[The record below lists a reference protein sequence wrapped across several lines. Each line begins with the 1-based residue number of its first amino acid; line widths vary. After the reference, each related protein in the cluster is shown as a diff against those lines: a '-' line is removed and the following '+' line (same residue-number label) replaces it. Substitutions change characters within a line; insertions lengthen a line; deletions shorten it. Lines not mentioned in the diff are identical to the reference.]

1 MPEKAK
7 IYTKSGDLGETSLLG
22 GTRVPKSHERVE
34 AYGTLDE
41 LNSFIGLLRDQPVSE
56 HYRTVLL
63 EVQQNLFVAEA
74 WVAMDPGKTVKGLPE
89 LKEEAIAVLEREI
102 DVMTSEMPPL
112 NSFILPGG
120 HPFVSHCHITR
131 TVCRRAER
139 TVIRLNQIQ
148 PVENVIIR
156 YLNRLSDYL
165 FVLARKIGYDEHAK
179 EIPWPGKGDEKL

>member
-7 IYTKSGDLGETSLLG
+7 IYTKGGDLGETSLLG

-41 LNSFIGLLRDQPVSE
+41 LNSFIGLLRDQAIGP
-56 HYRTVLL
+56 HYREVLL
-63 EVQQNLFVAEA
+63 GVQENLFVAEA
-74 WVAMDPGKTVKGLPE
+74 WVAMSPEKPVTGLPE
-89 LKEEAIAVLEREI
+89 LKEEKIALLEHEI
-102 DVMTSEMPPL
+102 DTMTSELPPL

-120 HPFVSHCHITR
+120 HPSVSHCHIAR

-139 TVIRLNQIQ
+139 TVIRLNHKE
-148 PVENVIIR
+148 PVDKIIIR

-165 FVLARKIGYDEHAK
+165 FVLARKLGYDEGSK
-179 EIPWPGKGDEKL
+179 EITWPRKD

>member
-7 IYTKSGDLGETSLLG
+7 IYTKGGDLGETSLLG

-34 AYGTLDE
+34 AYGTIDE
-41 LNSFIGLLRDQPVSE
+41 LNSFIGLLRDQPIRE
-56 HYRTVLL
+56 HYRAVLL
-63 EVQQNLFVAEA
+63 KVQQNLFVAEA
-74 WVAMDPGKTVKGLPE
+74 WVAMDPAKPVAGLPE
-89 LKEEAIAVLEREI
+89 LKEEEIAILEREI

-120 HPFVSHCHITR
+120 HPFVSHCHIAR

-139 TVIRLNQIQ
+139 TVIRLDQKQ
-148 PVENVIIR
+148 PVDNIIIR

-165 FVLARKIGYDEHAK
+165 FVLARKTGYDEQAK
-179 EIPWPGKGDEKL
+179 EIPWPGKDC